1 MKDFLVAK
9 YDWNS
14 QYALDPEKNIHNPD
28 LYKVWNEKINF
39 MKIVT
44 EMYPMENNYYVWA
57 DIGIV
62 RSKLISPFLRY
73 FPDKELEK
81 NKMYFLR
88 TRNIDI
94 NGYHN
99 NLINVSHIKS
109 HIGAGIIAGYK
120 DVIKNFHEKGKLENK
135 AAFLV

>member
-1 MKDFLVAK
+1 
-9 YDWNS
+9 
-14 QYALDPEKNIHNPD
+14 
-28 LYKVWNEKINF
+28 

-99 NLINVSHIKS
+99 KINYIYLLI
-109 HIGAGIIAGYK
+109 
-120 DVIKNFHEKGKLENK
+120 
-135 AAFLV
+135 